1 MVMILPHITVYIKE
15 EHLLNLSKETA
26 REDAMF
32 GEFIKALR
40 IERDI
45 GLREFCRRLSIDASN
60 WSKIERGVL
69 APPQDDEKLEQIAGV
84 LNIKRDSEL
93 YMELKDKAAV
103 DAGIIPKDLLTDQ
116 ETLNSLP
123 MFFRTVRSEKPT
135 PEELDKLIEK
145 IRRGG

>member
-1 MVMILPHITVYIKE
+1 
-15 EHLLNLSKETA
+15 
-26 REDAMF
+26 MF

-69 APPQDDEKLEQIAGV
+69 APPQDDEKLEQIAGI
-84 LNIKRDSEL
+84 LNIKRGSEL
-93 YMELKDKAAV
+93 YMELKDRAAV
-103 DAGIIPKDLLTDQ
+103 DAGIIPKDLLTDK
-116 ETLNSLP
+116 ETLNALP